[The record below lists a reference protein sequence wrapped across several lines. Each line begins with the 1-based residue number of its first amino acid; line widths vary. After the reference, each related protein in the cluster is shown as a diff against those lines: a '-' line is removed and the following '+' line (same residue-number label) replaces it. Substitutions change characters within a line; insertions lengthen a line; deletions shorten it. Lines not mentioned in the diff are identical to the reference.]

1 MNNTE
6 LESLP
11 LIVVVGPTASGKSA
25 LAVRLARALQAE
37 IIACDS
43 TQLYRGVNI
52 GTAKPTAE
60 ERQGVVHHL
69 IDVLDAS
76 EAATAGGY
84 RDLALAV
91 LADMRKRRRLP
102 ILAVGTG
109 LYVRALLEGLA
120 DLPLRSEELRVRLK
134 TSSMKN
140 DQRHLHR
147 VLQRIDREAAARIA
161 PTDEQKLI
169 RAIEVCI
176 LTRKPISE
184 IHGAGRKPL
193 EGWRTLKVGLMPS
206 REMLYERID
215 SRTMAMIENG
225 WLDEVR
231 RLLEAGITEN
241 AKIFDFIG
249 YREMLA
255 VSRGELTMEKAR
267 TAIQLATR
275 QYAKRQM
282 TWFRKDK
289 SIRWFAGPGDDAA
302 VQREI
307 VGWVS
312 EELGA
317 SSRGGKCEEV

>member
-1 MNNTE
+1 MNTIE

-25 LAVRLARALQAE
+25 LAVALAKTLQAE

-43 TQLYRGVNI
+43 TQLYRGVSI
-52 GTAKPTAE
+52 GTAKPSVE

-84 RDLALAV
+84 RDFALAV
-91 LADMRKRRRLP
+91 LGDMRARGRLP
-102 ILAVGTG
+102 ILTVGTG
-109 LYVRALLEGLA
+109 LYMRALLEGLA
-120 DLPLRSEELRVRLK
+120 DLPLRSEELRERLRA
-134 TSSMKN
+134 SSRKHGAV
-140 DQRHLHR
+140 HLHC
-147 VLQRIDREAAARIA
+147 VLRRMDKEAAARIA
-161 PTDEQKLI
+161 LTDEQKLI

-184 IHGAGRKPL
+184 VHRAGRRPL

-215 SRTMAMIENG
+215 TRTEAMIEGG
-225 WLDEVR
+225 WFAEVR
-231 RLLEAGITEN
+231 GLIAAGIVED

-249 YREMLA
+249 YREMLG
-255 VSRGELTMEKAR
+255 VLRGTLTMEKAR
-267 TAIQLATR
+267 MAIQLATR
-275 QYAKRQM
+275 HYAKRQM

-289 SIRWFAGPGDDAA
+289 SIRWFAGPGDDAG

-307 VGWVS
+307 AEWISKEIEVG
-312 EELGA
+312 
-317 SSRGGKCEEV
+317 SRG

>member
-1 MNNTE
+1 MNTIE

-25 LAVRLARALQAE
+25 LAVALAKTLQAE

-43 TQLYRGVNI
+43 TQLYRGVSI
-52 GTAKPTAE
+52 GTAKPSVE

-84 RDLALAV
+84 RDFALAV
-91 LADMRKRRRLP
+91 LGDMRARGRLP
-102 ILAVGTG
+102 ILTVGTG
-109 LYVRALLEGLA
+109 LYMRALLEGLA
-120 DLPLRSEELRVRLK
+120 DLPLRSEELRERLRA
-134 TSSMKN
+134 SSRKHGAV
-140 DQRHLHR
+140 HLHC
-147 VLQRIDREAAARIA
+147 VLRRMDKEAAARIA
-161 PTDEQKLI
+161 LTDEQKLI

-184 IHGAGRKPL
+184 VHRAGRRPL

-215 SRTMAMIENG
+215 TRTEAMIEGG
-225 WLDEVR
+225 WLAEVR
-231 RLLEAGITEN
+231 GLIAAGIVED

-249 YREMLA
+249 YREMLG
-255 VSRGELTMEKAR
+255 VLRGTLTMEKAR
-267 TAIQLATR
+267 MAIQLATR
-275 QYAKRQM
+275 HYAKRQM

-289 SIRWFAGPGDDAA
+289 SIRWFAGPGDDAG

-307 VGWVS
+307 AEWISKEIEVG
-312 EELGA
+312 
-317 SSRGGKCEEV
+317 SRG

>member
-1 MNNTE
+1 MNTIE

-25 LAVRLARALQAE
+25 LAVALAKTLQAE

-43 TQLYRGVNI
+43 TQLFRGVNI
-52 GTAKPTAE
+52 GTAKPTVE

-69 IDVLDAS
+69 MDVLEAS

-91 LADMRKRRRLP
+91 LGELRKRGKLP
-102 ILAVGTG
+102 ILTVGTG
-109 LYVRALLEGLA
+109 LYMRALLEGLA
-120 DLPLRSEELRVRLK
+120 DLPLRSEELRERLRA
-134 TSSMKN
+134 SSKKHDGM
-140 DQRHLHR
+140 HLHG
-147 VLQRIDREAAARIA
+147 VLQRMDAEAAARIA

-176 LTRKPISE
+176 LKRKPISE
-184 IHGAGRKPL
+184 VHRAGRSPL
-193 EGWRTLKVGLMPS
+193 QGWRALKIGLRPS
-206 REMLYERID
+206 REMLHERIEARMD
-215 SRTMAMIENG
+215 AMIESG
-225 WLDEVR
+225 WLAEVR
-231 RLLEAGITEN
+231 GLLEAGIAEN

-255 VSRGELTMEKAR
+255 VLRGDLTMEKAR
-267 TAIQLATR
+267 AAIQLATR
-275 QYAKRQM
+275 QYGKRQM

-289 SIRWFAGPGDDAA
+289 SMRWFAGPGDDAE

-307 VGWVS
+307 SEWVS
-312 EELGA
+312 KEIELG
-317 SSRGGKCEEV
+317 SRG

>member
-1 MNNTE
+1 MNKIE
-6 LESLP
+6 VERLP

-25 LAVRLARALQAE
+25 LSVALAKALQGE

-43 TQLYRGVNI
+43 TQVYRGVNI
-52 GTAKPTAE
+52 GTAKPSVE

-76 EAATAGGY
+76 EAVTAGGY
-84 RDLALAV
+84 RELALAV
-91 LADMRKRRRLP
+91 LAELRQRGKLP

-109 LYVRALLEGLA
+109 LYMRALLEGLA
-120 DLPLRSEELRVRLK
+120 DLPLRSEELRERLRA
-134 TSSMKN
+134 SSRKRGGMF
-140 DQRHLHR
+140 LHR
-147 VLQRIDREAAARIA
+147 VLKRMDAEAAGRIA

-184 IHGAGRKPL
+184 VHRAGRTPL
-193 EGWRTLKVGLMPS
+193 QGWRTLKIGLMPS

-215 SRTMAMIENG
+215 VRTKAMIESG

-231 RLLEAGITEN
+231 GLLAAGIAEN

-249 YREMLA
+249 YREMLG
-255 VSRGELTMEKAR
+255 VLRGELTMEKAR

-275 QYAKRQM
+275 HYAKRQM

-289 SIRWFAGPGDDAA
+289 TIRWFAGPGDDAG
-302 VQREI
+302 VRREI
-307 VGWVS
+307 SEWVS
-312 EELGA
+312 REIGLG
-317 SSRGGKCEEV
+317 SRS